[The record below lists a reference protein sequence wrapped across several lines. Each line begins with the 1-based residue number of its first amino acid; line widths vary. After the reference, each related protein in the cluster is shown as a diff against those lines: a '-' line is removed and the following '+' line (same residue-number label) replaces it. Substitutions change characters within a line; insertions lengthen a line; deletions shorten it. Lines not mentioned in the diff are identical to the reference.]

1 MTDHFSTIHDSA
13 EKCYQGQ
20 PRAFRI
26 VLVYE
31 GKDNDKQGDVINM
44 GQVIQNETDRLITK
58 KIKSLDPD
66 ETFPRECKETFNG
79 LQAEMFDM
87 STSFFFFNWL
97 LESDADLKGEISY
110 FCYLSN

>member
-1 MTDHFSTIHDSA
+1 M
-13 EKCYQGQ
+13 
-20 PRAFRI
+20 
-26 VLVYE
+26 
-31 GKDNDKQGDVINM
+31 INM

-79 LQAEMFDM
+79 LQAEMFDVYE
-87 STSFFFFNWL
+87 FFFFNWL

-110 FCYLSN
+110 FYYLSN